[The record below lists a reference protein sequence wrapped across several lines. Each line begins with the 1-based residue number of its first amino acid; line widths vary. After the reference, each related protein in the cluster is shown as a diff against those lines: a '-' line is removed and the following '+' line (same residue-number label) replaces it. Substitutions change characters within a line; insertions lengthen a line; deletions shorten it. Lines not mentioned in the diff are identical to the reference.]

1 MASDTLAARAV
12 NTRTESADTSGVGTE
27 ATSLYRFGWHV
38 DLWDRGRNAN
48 AIWHAA
54 GVVAWRLWNA
64 PSDHARV
71 LRRLQT
77 RRVYSS
83 LLPARPGLTSPAL
96 GGTSNSMRAALDI
109 LSPKPVATEAFTDAS
124 AAVARLE
131 EIYERNTG
139 FLRDRFE
146 AYAKGEPLEA
156 RVR

>member
-64 PSDHARV
+64 PSDHARA
-71 LRRLQT
+71 LKRLQA
-77 RRVYSS
+77 RRCAETGKR
-83 LLPARPGLTSPAL
+83 LLKSAEIDHRIPLYRVWREYRDVPWPLLLSFWGVPNLQVI
-96 GGTSNSMRAALDI
+96 NREIHAA
-109 LSPKPVATEAFTDAS
+109 KCATEA
-124 AAVARLE
+124 
-131 EIYERNTG
+131 
-139 FLRDRFE
+139 RDRRPSNSNRCSDIMP
-146 AYAKGEPLEA
+146 AP
-156 RVR
+156 